1 MRASGKEIGTS
12 VGKMVFR
19 GQDAKRIERRLEKV
33 GDEKLKAALTKRGA
47 GDVGRREIA
56 KAMSGEGKGWSQL
69 KYKKVVAALQDVE
82 VAQKAKSAS
91 AMVLKASRDAQ
102 PSLEGPRLTPEQL
115 KARMKGLA
123 RERRGEANA
132 EEAAAE
138 GTGVL
143 DRMRGAMGR
152 ANKAERM
159 TAQAHLEE
167 EAGAEVSSEGTV
179 RSLRESLRK
188 DLGMQPR
195 IRLPKPKKGTDELAG
210 FQP

>member
-1 MRASGKEIGTS
+1 MRASGKEIGSS
-12 VGKMVFR
+12 VGRMIFR
-19 GQDAKRIERRLEKV
+19 GQDTKRIQRRLEKV
-33 GDEKLKAALTKRGA
+33 GDEKLKTALAKRGA
-47 GDVGRREIA
+47 GDVDTREIA
-56 KAMSGEGKGWSQL
+56 KAMSGEGKGWSPL

-102 PSLEGPRLTPEQL
+102 QALEGPRLSPEQL
-115 KARMKGLA
+115 KARMKVLA

-132 EEAAAE
+132 EETAAE

-159 TAQAHLEE
+159 TAQARLEE
-167 EAGAEVSSEGTV
+167 EAAMEVSPESTV
-179 RSLRESLRK
+179 RGLRESLRK

-195 IRLPKPKKGTDELAG
+195 IRLPKPKKDTDGMTG